1 MRIICRVRIEDVKKK
16 YCPEDKDKMTDNK
29 CNDKCKCKPNRSI
42 ECTVVQCANHCGYQD
57 YCALDKIKVVT
68 HEQNPT
74 VVQCTDCGSF
84 VLAKPER

>member
-1 MRIICRVRIEDVKKK
+1 MEN
-16 YCPEDKDKMTDNK
+16 KDS
-29 CNDKCKCKPNRSI
+29 CKCKPNRSI
-42 ECTVVQCANHCGYQD
+42 ECTVVQCANHCGWQD
-57 YCALDKIKVVT
+57 FCSLDKIKVVT

>member
-1 MRIICRVRIEDVKKK
+1 MESK
-16 YCPEDKDKMTDNK
+16 N
-29 CNDKCKCKPNRSI
+29 NCKCKPNRNI
-42 ECTVVQCANHCGYQD
+42 ECTVVQCANHCGWQD
-57 YCALDKIKVVT
+57 YCSLDKIKVVT